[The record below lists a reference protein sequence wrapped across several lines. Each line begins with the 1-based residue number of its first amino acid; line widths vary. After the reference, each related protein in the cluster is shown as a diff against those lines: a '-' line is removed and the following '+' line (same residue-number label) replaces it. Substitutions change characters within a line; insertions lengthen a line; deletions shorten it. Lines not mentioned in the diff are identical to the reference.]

1 MTKKRAYCIA
11 CGQEQPYSTSIT
23 AEPCTHKGLSFYAP
37 IVHAHCTVCG
47 EEVYVPEINDANAES
62 RTESYK
68 HALDGE
74 ISDPFSR
81 LNTGMR
87 DDGYL
92 NNDQQSAVD
101 PKQDNGKP
109 HPSYVPVE
117 LIKEVMAIREMG
129 TAKYGSPDNWKR
141 VSIERYHDAMLRHV
155 LACWEDPFSVDEE
168 SGLLHLSHIACN
180 VAFMLALHKE
190 KQDGTEQE
198 T

>member
-1 MTKKRAYCIA
+1 MAKKLSYCIG
-11 CGQEQPYSTSIT
+11 CHKEQPYSTQIRKESISCHGI
-23 AEPCTHKGLSFYAP
+23 PCTVSIERAY
-37 IVHAHCTVCG
+37 CTVCG
-47 EEVYVPEINDANAES
+47 DEVYVPEINDTNALNREGAYIAMKHSAN
-62 RTESYK
+62 
-68 HALDGE
+68 H
-74 ISDPFSR
+74 
-81 LNTGMR
+81 N
-87 DDGYL
+87 GYP
-92 NNDQQSAVD
+92 NNDNQSTEAKKD
-101 PKQDNGKP
+101 TGKP

-129 TAKYGSPDNWKR
+129 TAKYGSPDNWKK

>member
-1 MTKKRAYCIA
+1 MGTK
-11 CGQEQPYSTSIT
+11 
-23 AEPCTHKGLSFYAP
+23 
-37 IVHAHCTVCG
+37 
-47 EEVYVPEINDANAES
+47 DM
-62 RTESYK
+62 
-68 HALDGE
+68 
-74 ISDPFSR
+74 IS
-81 LNTGMR
+81 NN
-87 DDGYL
+87 GYL
-92 NNDQQSAVD
+92 NNDQQSTEAKKD
-101 PKQDNGKP
+101 TGKP

-129 TAKYGSPDNWKR
+129 TAKYGSPDNWKK

-190 KQDGTEQE
+190 KQDGTEQK

>member
-11 CGQEQPYSTSIT
+11 CGQEQPYSTWMSEEIL
-23 AEPCTHKGLSFYAP
+23 THNGIQFAVP
-37 IVHAHCTVCG
+37 INHARCTVCG
-47 EEVYVPEINDANAES
+47 EEIYVPEINDENAS
-62 RTESYK
+62 RREVEFQRAYDSETS
-68 HALDGE
+68 AL
-74 ISDPFSR
+74 
-81 LNTGMR
+81 LNV

-92 NNDQQSAVD
+92 NNDQQSTEAKRDV
-101 PKQDNGKP
+101 GKP

-129 TAKYGSPDNWKR
+129 TAKYGSPDNWKK

-155 LACWEDPFSVDEE
+155 LACWEDPFSVDDE
-168 SGLLHLSHIACN
+168 SGMLHLSHIACN

-190 KQDGTEQE
+190 MQDGTEQK

>member
-1 MTKKRAYCIA
+1 MSKRRAYCIA
-11 CGQEQPYSTSIT
+11 CGQEQPYSTSSST
-23 AEPCTHKGLSFYAP
+23 ETLTRKGIQFTTP
-37 IVHAHCTVCG
+37 IIHAHCTVCG
-47 EEVYVPEINDANAES
+47 EEIYVPEINDENAS
-62 RTESYK
+62 RREAEFQRAYDSEAS
-68 HALDGE
+68 AL
-74 ISDPFSR
+74 
-81 LNTGMR
+81 LNV

-92 NNDQQSAVD
+92 NNDQQSAEAKRDV
-101 PKQDNGKP
+101 GKP

-129 TAKYGSPDNWKR
+129 TAKYGSPDNWKK

-155 LACWEDPFSVDEE
+155 LACWEDPFSVDDE

-190 KQDGTEQE
+190 MQDGTEQK

>member
-1 MTKKRAYCIA
+1 MSKRRAYCIA
-11 CGQEQPYSTSIT
+11 CGQEQPYSTSSST
-23 AEPCTHKGLSFYAP
+23 ETLTRKGIQFTTP
-37 IVHAHCTVCG
+37 IIHAHCTVCG
-47 EEVYVPEINDANAES
+47 EEIYVPEINDENAS
-62 RTESYK
+62 RREAEFQRAYDSEAS
-68 HALDGE
+68 AL
-74 ISDPFSR
+74 
-81 LNTGMR
+81 LNV

-92 NNDQQSAVD
+92 NNDQQSAEAKKD
-101 PKQDNGKP
+101 TGKP

-129 TAKYGSPDNWKR
+129 TAKYGSPDNWKK

-190 KQDGTEQE
+190 RQDGTEQE
-198 T
+198 A

>member
-11 CGQEQPYSTSIT
+11 CGQEQPYSTWMSEEIL
-23 AEPCTHKGLSFYAP
+23 THNGIQFAVP
-37 IVHAHCTVCG
+37 INHARCTVCG
-47 EEVYVPEINDANAES
+47 EEIYVPEINDENAS
-62 RTESYK
+62 RREVEFQRAYDSETS
-68 HALDGE
+68 AL
-74 ISDPFSR
+74 
-81 LNTGMR
+81 LNV

-92 NNDQQSAVD
+92 NNDQQSTEAKRDV
-101 PKQDNGKP
+101 GKP

-190 KQDGTEQE
+190 MQDGTEQK

>member
-11 CGQEQPYSTSIT
+11 CGQEQPYSTSSS
-23 AEPCTHKGLSFYAP
+23 AETLTRKGIQFTTP
-37 IVHAHCTVCG
+37 IIHAHCTVCG
-47 EEVYVPEINDANAES
+47 DEIYVPEINDENAS
-62 RTESYK
+62 RREVEFQRAYDSETS
-68 HALDGE
+68 AL
-74 ISDPFSR
+74 
-81 LNTGMR
+81 LNV

-92 NNDQQSAVD
+92 NNDNQSAEAKKD
-101 PKQDNGKP
+101 TGKP

-129 TAKYGSPDNWKR
+129 TAKYGSPDNWKK

-168 SGLLHLSHIACN
+168 SGLLHLAHIACN